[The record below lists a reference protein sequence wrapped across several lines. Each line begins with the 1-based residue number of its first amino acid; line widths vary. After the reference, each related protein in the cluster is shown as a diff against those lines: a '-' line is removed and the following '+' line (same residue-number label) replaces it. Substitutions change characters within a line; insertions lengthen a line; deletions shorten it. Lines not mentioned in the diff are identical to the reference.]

1 MLPVLDLAENFSALT
16 ESFLTIESKFKITPI
31 SQITIISSIKKI
43 FLVNDELDYLVKFTN
58 QIIIKIILKSLS
70 AKSLRLI

>member
-1 MLPVLDLAENFSALT
+1 MLPVLDLAENFSTLT